1 LHFITKHYIPVL
13 QVLEKEFGIP
23 NASFNVF
30 GLDPWSC
37 YYSFTASATRTY
49 ALIGAAAM
57 LSAAHSI
64 IVESPGGGGGGG
76 GVSALTS
83 ALGSAPS
90 IPNPIPISIPIH
102 PIQPPAAAFGAPPNS
117 SLTFM
122 GGGFAPAQVTSVGVG
137 IGVGGLASSSG
148 LGSASGSGVGGII
161 KVIVLVQSLAISRA
175 YRGRRCT
182 IEFLQYIV
190 SDAISQFPETTNIF
204 LCTYCNKHSPAYA
217 SLLAKS
223 FVEDSNSRSYPP
235 SITAAGGEQY
245 VAMIASVGNLL
256 QWLSL

>member
-1 LHFITKHYIPVL
+1 MPVL

-37 YYSFTASATRTY
+37 YYSFSASATRTY

-76 GVSALTS
+76 GGGDVSALAS
-83 ALGSAPS
+83 PNP
-90 IPNPIPISIPIH
+90 IPNPIPI
-102 PIQPPAAAFGAPPNS
+102 PIQPPAAAFGASAPNS
-117 SLTFM
+117 LTLPFM

-137 IGVGGLASSSG
+137 IGGLASSSG
-148 LGSASGSGVGGII
+148 LGSASGSGVGGVI

-245 VAMIASVGNLL
+245 VAMIASIGNLL